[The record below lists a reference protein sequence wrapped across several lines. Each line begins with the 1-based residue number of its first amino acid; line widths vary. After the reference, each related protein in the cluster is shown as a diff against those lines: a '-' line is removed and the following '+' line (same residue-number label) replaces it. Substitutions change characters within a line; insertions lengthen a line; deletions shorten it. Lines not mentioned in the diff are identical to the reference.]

1 MTDINTI
8 YTKVVA
14 LGRDIESLV
23 QISKFREFDNLN
35 SVKIDRDDPEQRF
48 LLDEMEKIMFA
59 MLDVQCS
66 IAYLSRP
73 IEEVGVLHKNY
84 AGRYETE
91 NGTELVHN
99 TEIEALIYDD
109 DLQCYCWKK
118 TRFVKIGDRY
128 CLYDYASIPLD
139 GLTVRIRKPV

>member
-8 YTKVVA
+8 YTKVAA
-14 LGRDIESLV
+14 LGRDIKSLV
-23 QISKFREFDNLN
+23 QLSQYREYDDL
-35 SVKIDRDDPEQRF
+35 SGVKIDRDDPEQRF
-48 LLDEMEKIMFA
+48 LLDETQKIMEA
-59 MLDVQCS
+59 LSGVQCN
-66 IAYLSRP
+66 IEYLSRP

-118 TRFVKIGDRY
+118 TRFVKIVDSY
-128 CLYDYASIPLD
+128 CLYDYAGIPLD
-139 GLTVRIRKPV
+139 GLTVRIRKRV

>member
-8 YTKVVA
+8 YAKA
-14 LGRDIESLV
+14 AAISRDIESLV
-23 QISKFREFDNLN
+23 QISKFRESDNLN

-73 IEEVGVLHKNY
+73 IEEVSVIHENFV
-84 AGRYETE
+84 GRYEME
-91 NGTELVHN
+91 DGTELGYG
-99 TEIEALIYDD
+99 TELEALIYDD
-109 DLQCYCWKK
+109 DRRCYCWKK
-118 TRFVKIGDRY
+118 TRFVKSGDRY
-128 CLYDYASIPLD
+128 CLRDYPKIPVD
-139 GLTVRIRKPV
+139 GLTVRIRKWV